1 MAENSFVRT
10 HKIKIKKP
18 FKLSYTEKLVCPFCK
33 NSEDFFEIIE
43 NATIII
49 YYLQN
54 EEGNLETLEEEVEV
68 LGPIK
73 FFCGNCNADLTE
85 LKKK

>member
-1 MAENSFVRT
+1 MTEKTSIRT

-18 FKLSYTEKLVCPFCK
+18 FKVPYTERLVCPFCK
-33 NSEDFFEIIE
+33 NSEDFFEILE
-43 NATIII
+43 NATLVI

-54 EEGNLETLEEEVEV
+54 EEGVLEPIEEEIEV
-68 LGPIK
+68 LGPVR